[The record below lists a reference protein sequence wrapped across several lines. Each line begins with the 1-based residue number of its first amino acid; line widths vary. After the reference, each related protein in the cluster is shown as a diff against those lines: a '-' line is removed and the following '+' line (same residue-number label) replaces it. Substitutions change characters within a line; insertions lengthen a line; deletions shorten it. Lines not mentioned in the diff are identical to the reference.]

1 MCVSDHAELRALH
14 FLARAYVFTASGSP
28 ANLASVRAAVR
39 VVREHPELRD
49 RLWSNVRRF
58 RDGLLKRGYRIGPTE
73 SPIVPIFTGEEQRTI
88 ALWQELLAEGLY
100 VNLIVPPG
108 CPRDECVLRAS
119 CSAAHTVEHITRALE
134 IFERV
139 AWRSLGRQASTASRS
154 SPPGDTRPAVCGEAL
169 AQVERGDDTQALAQ
183 PIHATHKSFSGQLDV
198 PPAIERQRPAEAV
211 RDEIAGDGGQARH
224 RLRDANHDRR
234 TADRQTNRFE
244 DVAGGRRDG
253 DDRRT

>member
-1 MCVSDHAELRALH
+1 VCVSDHPELRALH

-28 ANLASVRAAVR
+28 ANLTSVRAAVR
-39 VVREHPELRD
+39 VVREHPELRE
-49 RLWSNVRRF
+49 RLWANVRRF

-119 CSAAHTVEHITRALE
+119 CSAAHTVEHISRALE

-139 AWRSLGRQASTASRS
+139 GVGASLT
-154 SPPGDTRPAVCGEAL
+154 V
-169 AQVERGDDTQALAQ
+169 
-183 PIHATHKSFSGQLDV
+183 
-198 PPAIERQRPAEAV
+198 
-211 RDEIAGDGGQARH
+211 
-224 RLRDANHDRR
+224 
-234 TADRQTNRFE
+234 
-244 DVAGGRRDG
+244 
-253 DDRRT
+253 